1 MWDNIQIA
9 FYTALRGFM
18 TDANQPDKRKHN
30 RIKFDGDVTIHPVM
44 QSKSGNILEVHDK
57 SIVAKA
63 GDISE
68 GGIKL
73 ELGDTNSPTD
83 ILKINFKVQKFK
95 TVDAYAKLAWKSGN
109 SYGLQFIVLD
119 EDSRGQIKSYID
131 KQK

>member
-1 MWDNIQIA
+1 
-9 FYTALRGFM
+9 M

-44 QSKSGNILEVHDK
+44 QSKSGNILEVQARG
-57 SIVAKA
+57 ITARG

-68 GGIKL
+68 GGIRL

-83 ILKINFKVQKFK
+83 ILKVNFKVQKFK
-95 TVDAYAKLAWKSGN
+95 SVDAYAKLAWKSGT

-119 EDSRGQIKSYID
+119 DDSLSQIRNYVD